1 MAVDSLDA
9 AAKRLQAALPLL
21 TKLVSSSPHVPE
33 HHTLENFRQTLKA
46 AHDVS
51 IRPSTWSPSADDC
64 LSALSVKF

>member
-9 AAKRLQAALPLL
+9 AAKRLQVALPLL
-21 TKLVSSSPHVPE
+21 TKLVGSSPHVPD

-51 IRPSTWSPSADDC
+51 IRPST
-64 LSALSVKF
+64 